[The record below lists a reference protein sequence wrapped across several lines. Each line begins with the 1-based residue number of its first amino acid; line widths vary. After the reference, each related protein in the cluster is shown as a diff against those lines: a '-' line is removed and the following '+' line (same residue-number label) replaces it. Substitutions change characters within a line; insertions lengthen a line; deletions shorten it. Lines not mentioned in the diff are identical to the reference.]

1 MAIHNQ
7 IDCNPVVGCVS
18 AKSLSVL
25 AASRQTTPP
34 SRHSISTGVSAIIAA
49 IIGTLA
55 ASYKRYQSRVALTRL
70 SDPQLRDIGLERS
83 DDGRINRRS
92 A

>member
-1 MAIHNQ
+1 M
-7 IDCNPVVGCVS
+7 
-18 AKSLSVL
+18 
-25 AASRQTTPP
+25 
-34 SRHSISTGVSAIIAA
+34 
-49 IIGTLA
+49 A

-70 SDPQLRDIGLERS
+70 SDTQLRDIGLERS